1 MPTDQR
7 FPDLVALACHDL
19 RTPLA
24 TVAGFAATLLRMGQ
38 LDEPSTRYVGL
49 IESAAKQLG
58 QIVDDL
64 SVVARIQSGRLEP
77 AVETVDTLALAG
89 EAARQLPD
97 GLVAAQG
104 SGAPAA
110 VDPRLTTRALAAL
123 ANAALRHG
131 ALERVELEVDGRTV
145 LLPAVNDEATEVVLG
160 SSPRDL
166 GALAGNDLIAAI
178 GGRVER
184 RNGVVAVTLPAPG

>member
-24 TVAGFAATLLRMGQ
+24 TVSGFAATLLRLDH
-38 LDEPSTRYVGL
+38 LDEQSSRYVGL
-49 IESAAKQLG
+49 IEAAALQLG

-64 SVVARIQSGRLEP
+64 SVVARIHSGRLEP
-77 AVETVDTLALAG
+77 AVETVDTLELAT
-89 EAARQLPD
+89 EAAQQLPD
-97 GLVAAQG
+97 GKVTAHG

-110 VDPRLTTRALAAL
+110 VDPRLARRALAAF
-123 ANAALRHG
+123 AYAALRHG
-131 ALERVELEVDGRTV
+131 ALDTVELQVDGRAV
-145 LLPAVNDEATEVVLG
+145 LLPPVNHEATEVVLG
-160 SSPRDL
+160 TSPRDL
-166 GALAGNDLIAAI
+166 GALAGNELIAAL

-184 RNGVVAVTLPAPG
+184 RGRAVAVVLPAPG

>member
-97 GLVAAQG
+97 GLVAAHG

-178 GGRVER
+178 GGRVEQ

>member
-7 FPDLVALACHDL
+7 FPDFVALACHDL

-24 TVAGFAATLLRMGQ
+24 TVSGFAATLIRLDR
-38 LDEPSTRYVGL
+38 LDEQSSRYVGL
-49 IESAAKQLG
+49 IEAASQQLG

-64 SVVARIQSGRLEP
+64 NVVARIQAGRLEP
-77 AVETVDTLALAG
+77 AVEIVDTLTLAG
-89 EAARQLPD
+89 EAAQQLPD
-97 GLVAAQG
+97 GKVTAQG

-131 ALERVELEVDGRTV
+131 ALERVELQVDGRTV
-145 LLPAVNDEATEVVLG
+145 LLPPVNHEATEVVLG
-160 SSPRDL
+160 TSPRDL
-166 GALAGNDLIAAI
+166 GALAGNELIAVL

-184 RNGVVAVTLPAPG
+184 RGEAVAVILPAPG